1 MRRFLLFLCLT
12 FAFGPP
18 LLAADTYREM
28 QWDELLPKG
37 WDPAADIK
45 KLKLGKLE
53 DSDPRAIEALEKL
66 RAMWDNAPTDPTLE
80 GVKIRLAGF
89 VIPLEKSGEKVTEFL
104 VVPYFG
110 ACIHS
115 PPPPANQI
123 IHATIK
129 RATSMRSMDAFWI
142 KGTLSLHRADTPW
155 GASGY
160 RLSVDGLTPY
170 TEPKKK

>member
-1 MRRFLLFLCLT
+1 MRRFLLLLCLT
-12 FAFGPP
+12 FAVAPP

-53 DSDPRAIEALEKL
+53 DSDPRAMEALERL
-66 RAMWDNAPTDPTLE
+66 RVMWDNAPTDPTLE
-80 GVKIRLAGF
+80 GVKIRLPGF

-129 RATSMRSMDAFWI
+129 RATAMRSMDAFWI

-160 RLSVDGLTPY
+160 RLSVDSLTPY